1 MTTKLVT
8 LDFNDGQIIKSAL
21 PNDRK
26 EKILPSVVG
35 LTTIGYELKAI
46 WEMPAKMGDARTGP

>member
-8 LDFNDGQIIKSAL
+8 LDFNDGQIIKSGL

-26 EKILPSVVG
+26 EKILPLVTGLDYYWLRIGVHLGNVG
-35 LTTIGYELKAI
+35 
-46 WEMPAKMGDARTGP
+46 